1 MEIWG
6 TKNYLQKGDNMTV
19 KAKEG
24 GLRTKMLMYLERPE
38 GARHQRGGSPVGRRT
53 SSPVTP
59 HIWGDGVRFKMDHLF
74 ISNVMV
80 ILFIHGAS
88 RTMIILIQS

>member
-1 MEIWG
+1 MVGQRWFWMQMKGWMQMIQMR
-6 TKNYLQKGDNMTV
+6 YLV
-19 KAKEG
+19 W
-24 GLRTKMLMYLERPE
+24 PE
-38 GARHQRGGSPVGRRT
+38 GDRQYQRGLAPEERRT

-59 HIWGDGVRFKMDHLF
+59 HIWGDGLRFKMDHIF